1 MTGTPLT
8 LALVMAAPFPALQG
22 SQVLVRQLAE
32 GLARRGHRV
41 HLVAY
46 SAESGAVKLN
56 DIVVHR
62 IPRLWGC
69 RSTAS
74 GPHPGKVLLDVL
86 LTAKLRNVVRRERV
100 DVLHAHNYEGA
111 IASLIVGRLTARPV
125 VYHGHSAMADELP
138 TYFSSSF
145 ARFLAVSVGRWLDGN
160 VPRRADYCIGVTD
173 DLVNLLLAQGVSA
186 DGVKCVIPGGS
197 PEVEEVDGRA
207 AADWRKGFGGN
218 GGPILLYAGNL
229 DGYQNLEFLL
239 SSFAR
244 IRALRPDT
252 CLLVVTHGEGRRYR
266 RRARDLGREAVC
278 VLKVRTFPEAWA
290 LIEAADIAVCP
301 RTETTGFPM
310 KLLNYMAAGKAIVA
324 CEGSAKV
331 LRHGETAM
339 VVPDGDEAA
348 FAAAVLALLDHPAER
363 ERLGAGARRA
373 VRDLCCWE
381 TMVDRVEG
389 IYGRV
394 LARRGA
400 ESGRRSVAPAGLLK

>member
-1 MTGTPLT
+1 MTGSPLT
-8 LALVMAAPFPALQG
+8 LALVVAAPFPALQG

-46 SAESGAVKLN
+46 SAESRAVKLE
-56 DIVVHR
+56 DVVVHS

-69 RSTAS
+69 QTTTS
-74 GPHPGKVLLDVL
+74 GPHPGKVFLDIL
-86 LTAKLRNVVRRERV
+86 LTAKLSDVVRRERV
-100 DVLHAHNYEGA
+100 DVLHAHNYEAA
-111 IASLIVGRLTARPV
+111 IASLIVGRLAGRPV

-145 ARFLAVSVGRWLDGN
+145 ARLLAVSVGRWLDGN

-186 DGVKCVIPGGS
+186 DGVKCVTPAS

-207 AADWRKGFGGN
+207 AAYSGKGFGGSS
-218 GGPILLYAGNL
+218 GPVLLYAGNL

-239 SSFAR
+239 RSFVR

-278 VLKVRTFPEAWA
+278 VVKVRSFPEAWA

-331 LRHGETAM
+331 LRHGETGM

-348 FAAAVLALLDHPAER
+348 FAAAVLALLDHPTER
-363 ERLGAGARRA
+363 QRLGAGARRA

-389 IYGRV
+389 IYRRV

-400 ESGRRSVAPAGLLK
+400 ESRRRSVATVGLLK